1 MKVVILCGGMGTRLK
16 EETEYRPKP
25 MVKIGNK
32 PILYHLMNIFAYH
45 GFKDFILCLGYKG
58 EMIKEYFINFEMLNN
73 DFTINLSHPQDIKI
87 HESKYSDWS
96 VTLADT
102 GEKTLKGGRLK
113 KIEKYIDDEFFL
125 ATYGDSI
132 GNIDI
137 PSLVEFH
144 KSHGKIATI
153 SGVTPASR
161 FGKMKFDGSQILT
174 FREKPKTSESII
186 NGGFMV
192 FSKKIFNYLTMD
204 DACDLECGL
213 FERLAKNGQLMM
225 FRHKGFWACM
235 DTIRD
240 MEYLNELWDS
250 NNAGWYVND
259 RRSV

>member
-25 MVKIGNK
+25 MVKIGTK
-32 PILYHLMNIFAYH
+32 PILWHLMNIFAFH

-73 DFTINLSHPQDIKI
+73 DFTINLSHPQEIKI
-87 HESKYSDWS
+87 HASKYSDWS

-102 GEKTLKGGRLK
+102 GKKTLKGGRLK
-113 KIEKYIDDEFFL
+113 KVEKYIEGDIFL

-137 PSLVEFH
+137 PALVKFH
-144 KSHGKIATI
+144 QSHGKIATI

-161 FGKMKFDGSQILT
+161 FGKMKFEGNRVLT
-174 FREKPKTSESII
+174 FQEKPQDMESIT

-192 FSKKIFNYLTMD
+192 FSKKIFDYLTTD
-204 DACDLECGL
+204 DACDLEYGL
-213 FERLAKNGQLMM
+213 FEQLAKSGQLMM
-225 FRHKGFWACM
+225 FKHKGFWACM

-250 NNAGWYVND
+250 DNAGWVFE
-259 RRSV
+259 

>member
-25 MVKIGNK
+25 MVKIGTK
-32 PILYHLMNIFAYH
+32 PILWHLMNIFAFH

-73 DFTINLSHPQDIKI
+73 DFTINLSHPQEIKI
-87 HESKYSDWS
+87 HGSKYSDWA

-102 GEKTLKGGRLK
+102 GKKTLKGGRLK
-113 KIEKYIDDEFFL
+113 KVEKYIEGDIFL
-125 ATYGDSI
+125 TTYGDSI

-137 PSLVEFH
+137 PALVKFH
-144 KSHGKIATI
+144 QSHGKIATI

-161 FGKMKFDGSQILT
+161 FGKMKFEGNRVLT
-174 FREKPKTSESII
+174 FQEKPQDIESIT

-192 FSKKIFNYLTMD
+192 FSKKIFDYLTTD
-204 DACDLECGL
+204 DACDLEYGL
-213 FERLAKNGQLMM
+213 FEQLAKSEQLMM
-225 FRHKGFWACM
+225 FKHKGFWACM

-250 NNAGWYVND
+250 DNAGWVFK
-259 RRSV
+259 